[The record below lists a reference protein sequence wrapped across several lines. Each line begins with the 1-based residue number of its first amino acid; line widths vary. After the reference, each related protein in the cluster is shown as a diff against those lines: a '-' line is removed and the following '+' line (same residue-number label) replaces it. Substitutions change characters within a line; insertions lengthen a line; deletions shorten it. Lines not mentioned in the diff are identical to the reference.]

1 MLRKLSGPLLAAF
14 TFGAAIAPDVARGQ
28 SGPLDGKSFVGTFV
42 EKGKSK
48 GDPDTLV
55 FKEGRFRSLACD
67 QYGYGDAPYT
77 AVQDGDAIRFEAE
90 TQSSRYGKLVWK
102 GVVRGDRLESTALS
116 VRAGRAP
123 IENIVNASLK
133 K

>member
-1 MLRKLSGPLLAAF
+1 MVRKFTGPLFALLTFSVAAPGAGLA
-14 TFGAAIAPDVARGQ
+14 Q

-42 EKGKSK
+42 EKGKTK
-48 GDPDTLV
+48 GDADTLV
-55 FKEGRFRSLACD
+55 FKDGRFRSLACD

-77 AVQDGDAIRFEAE
+77 AIKEGDVIRFEAE
-90 TQSSRYGKLVWK
+90 TESSRYGKLIWK
-102 GVVRGDRLESTALS
+102 GIVRGEQLESTALS
-116 VRAGRAP
+116 VRSGRAP